1 MPDTD
6 TLPLNPLPSSLSIA
20 RDFGIG
26 EGTGEPE
33 TLHPSRRS
41 WDRFVIDE
49 KQAGF
54 ARPVMPGL
62 SPSRQTLRFGADS
75 LKSGTMPVI
84 VVDVRQRYWS
94 WCDRRDVGN
103 EILQRVK
110 ET

>member
-1 MPDTD
+1 
-6 TLPLNPLPSSLSIA
+6 
-20 RDFGIG
+20 
-26 EGTGEPE
+26 
-33 TLHPSRRS
+33 
-41 WDRFVIDE
+41 
-49 KQAGF
+49 
-54 ARPVMPGL
+54 MPGL